1 MKRENREP
9 ILLVLAAGMGSRYG
23 GLKQIDP
30 VGPNGEI
37 IIDYSLYDA
46 TQAGFKKVVF
56 VIKEEN
62 RADFDRIL
70 ARAAKHIKIEYAY
83 QQLDDIPEGC
93 VLPEGRVKPWG
104 TGHAVLAA
112 ESKIDAPFAV
122 INSDDF
128 YGRESFAEI
137 YKFLKTAGHYEGKE
151 KYAMVGFLLKNTL
164 TENGFVSRGVC
175 EVENGHLKGI
185 VERTRIEKRDGG
197 IAFSEDDGQSWQS
210 MPGETIV
217 SMNHWGFTTS
227 IFESLHRD
235 FKRLFEEAVPRNPLK
250 TELFLPFVVDAM
262 LKEGK
267 IDVKVLSSTDKWY
280 GVTYAE
286 DKKTVKAA
294 LKEMMQNGVYPQN
307 L

>member
-1 MKRENREP
+1 MKEP

-30 VGPNGEI
+30 VGPHGEI

-46 TQAGFKKVVF
+46 YKVGFKKAVF

-62 RADFDRIL
+62 LDDFERIL
-70 ARAAKHIKIEYAY
+70 SKAKNHIEIDYAF
-83 QQLDDIPEGC
+83 QDINDIPAGC
-93 VLPEGRVKPWG
+93 AVPEGRVRPWG

-112 ESKIDAPFAV
+112 DKIDAPFAV

-128 YGRESFAEI
+128 YGRESFARI
-137 YKFLKTAGHYEGKE
+137 YDFLKTAEEPAGKE
-151 KYAMVGFLLKNTL
+151 NYAMVGFHLKNTI
-164 TENGFVSRGVC
+164 TENGYVSRGVC
-175 EVENGHLKGI
+175 EVENGFLSGI
-185 VERTRIEKRDGG
+185 TERTRIEKHEDG
-197 IAFSEDDGQSWQS
+197 IVFSEDDGKSWQKL
-210 MPGETIV
+210 PDETIV

-235 FKRLFEEAVPRNPLK
+235 FRKMFEEAVPENPQK
-250 TELFLPFVVDAM
+250 AELFLPFVVDDM

-267 IDVKVLSSTDKWY
+267 IGVRVLSSADKWY

-286 DKKTVKAA
+286 DKETVKKA
-294 LKEMMQNGVYPQN
+294 LREMTEAGTYPKN
-307 L
+307 LWG